1 MQTAEN
7 KFSLTQF
14 KLFLDLIVLALFIA
28 VNIPQLTGLTG
39 HEWVSFVFVAPFLVH
54 LTMNWK
60 WVVSVFS
67 RLFQKLPGETRF
79 NQIWD
84 LLLFIMMTLVIFSG
98 TVVSEKALPALG
110 IHIEI
115 DPFWR
120 SIHTGMANLLML
132 MFGVHFTMH
141 WKWIVSNFRRYI
153 LQKAA

>member
-1 MQTAEN
+1 MQQSTDK
-7 KFSLTQF
+7 KFSITQF
-14 KLFLDLIVLALFIA
+14 KLFLDLLVLALFIA
-28 VNIPQLTGLTG
+28 VNIPQLTGLAG

-54 LTMNWK
+54 LIMNWK
-60 WVVSVFS
+60 WVVNVFA

-84 LLLFIMMTLVIFSG
+84 LLLFIMMTLVVFSG

-132 MFGVHFTMH
+132 MFGVHLTMH
-141 WKWIVSNFRRYI
+141 WKWIVSNFRRYV
-153 LQKAA
+153 LQKA